1 MKIVDKD
8 CRYLN
13 LYHDD
18 FEYTDTWKQVCDSLN
33 VPYDIDKVTI
43 FYDSKKTKINTFND
57 NLNGGYNEQNKS

>member
-1 MKIVDKD
+1 MEFQDKN

-18 FEYTDTWKQVCDSLN
+18 FECLDIWKQVCDSLN

-43 FYDSKKTKINTFND
+43 FYDTTKTKINTFND
-57 NLNGGYNEQNKS
+57 DLNKEQL